1 VALSIASIDL
11 GIAMAAEQEESEATR
26 LSRWQV
32 KWKANQTNWHVDGVH
47 PALEKHKPSMADG
60 ARVLFPLCGKSV
72 DMEVLANQGYDVV
85 GVDGCP
91 EALAAFVSDREAT
104 IASTKKQLS
113 TVNLQSS
120 NRSTGFFV
128 GDFIGLTPGDIGG
141 SFDFAFDRGSLV
153 AITPEDRPAYA
164 STLSNLVTG
173 TLLLVCVEH
182 GPFSGGKLGPPFSI
196 THADVE
202 ALFGENFVVELLE
215 REDRMPVEPVWKERG
230 CEQFDETTYLL
241 KRR

>member
-1 VALSIASIDL
+1 MAS
-11 GIAMAAEQEESEATR
+11 EQEESEATR

-47 PALEKHKPSMADG
+47 RALEKHKPTMAEG
-60 ARVLFPLCGKSV
+60 TRVLFPLCGKSV
-72 DMEVLANQGYDVV
+72 DMEILANQGCDVV

-91 EALAAFVSDREAT
+91 EALAAFVSDRKAT
-104 IASTKKQLS
+104 IASEKKQLS

-120 NRSTGFFV
+120 RSIGFFV
-128 GDFIGLTPGDIGG
+128 GDFIGLTPGDTGG

-153 AITPEDRPAYA
+153 AITPDDRPAYA
-164 STLSNLVTG
+164 STLSSLVTG

-182 GPFSGGKLGPPFSI
+182 GPFFGGKLGPPFSI
-196 THADVE
+196 AHADVE
-202 ALFGENFVVELLE
+202 SLFGESFSVELLE
-215 REDRMPVEPVWKERG
+215 REDRMQIEPVWKERG